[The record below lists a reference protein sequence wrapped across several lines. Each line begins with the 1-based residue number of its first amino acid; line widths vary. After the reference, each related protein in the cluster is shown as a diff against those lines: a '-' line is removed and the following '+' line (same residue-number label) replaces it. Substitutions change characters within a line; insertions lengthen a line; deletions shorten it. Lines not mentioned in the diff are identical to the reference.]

1 MEREMENPSDVVDYL
16 LTTWSCLI
24 DEVIQHTLRHR
35 DPALDDTEGGV
46 LQLKALDVLAGC
58 ARRYDPAIAPFENYA
73 RRSLYNAFKMF
84 PRMVSL
90 TTDNG
95 SAEYEIEDDYATWI
109 DDEDW
114 HLVDRALLLL
124 KDKDPHLAELVRL
137 RAEGLTYREIARLL
151 GRALGTVWRRHHR
164 AQKQAQQFF
173 RRSGG
178 ERAWPRGRDWG
189 QSMVD
194 PRLVVYQN
202 GMKGRPYC
210 RHLVDEKCL
219 DAILEREMDIRSL
232 GLWQS
237 NELHDD
243 GAD

>member
-1 MEREMENPSDVVDYL
+1 MENPSDVVDYL
-16 LTTWSCLI
+16 LTTWSWLI
-24 DEVIQHTLRHR
+24 DEVIQQTLRHR

-46 LQLKALDVLAGC
+46 LHLKGRDVLAGC

-73 RRSLYNAFKMF
+73 RKSLYNAFKMF

-114 HLVDRALLLL
+114 YLVDKAFLLL

-137 RAEGLTYREIARLL
+137 RAEGLTYREISRLL
-151 GRALGTVWRRHHR
+151 GGALGTVWYQTRQAR
-164 AQKQAQQFF
+164 KQTQQFF

-178 ERAWPRGRDWG
+178 ERAWPRGKDWG
-189 QSMVD
+189 ETMVD
-194 PRLVVYQN
+194 PKLLSVWEN
-202 GMKGRPYC
+202 GIEGRPYA
-210 RHLVDEKCL
+210 RHLVSDKYL
-219 DAILEREMDIRSL
+219 DAILARERDIRSR
-232 GLWQS
+232 GLWRSS
-237 NELHDD
+237 NELLDD
-243 GAD
+243 EAD